1 MYNEQIEALIS
12 AALADGVLTE
22 KEKQIL
28 FKKAESMGIDLDEFE
43 MVLDARLVELKK
55 KEAQKAEQH
64 QLEMEK
70 AKAAQKSAP
79 KSDKYGEIRKCPAC
93 GALIKAFQAKC
104 PECGYEFASIEANLS
119 SKKLADKLN
128 GSFLGMQKK
137 TIIESFPIPNTKAD
151 LLEFLTSMKPHIND
165 GSSLSS
171 AYWKKYQE
179 CINKAQISFP
189 NDKDFQGSYDTFE
202 QDKKTHKIKSFFKS
216 KTFIACVVLLCLG
229 GCSWYSSHSF
239 NTTLEGIKAQEDA
252 NIQEIKDLSQTVNA
266 NLKEGDIDAASDALE
281 NCTVDL
287 SGTASDLYR
296 SLLSKVVLAY
306 KSNGDSD
313 KAKSLFLAGLQKL
326 PSYDKDK
333 MEELASEIGVDLN
346 FDESSSTEYFDK
358 SSSKE
363 SDVTEDETSADE
375 TSPDVDSEDESSTE
389 N

>member
-1 MYNEQIEALIS
+1 M
-12 AALADGVLTE
+12 
-22 KEKQIL
+22 
-28 FKKAESMGIDLDEFE
+28 
-43 MVLDARLVELKK
+43 
-55 KEAQKAEQH
+55 
-64 QLEMEK
+64 
-70 AKAAQKSAP
+70 
-79 KSDKYGEIRKCPAC
+79 
-93 GALIKAFQAKC
+93 
-104 PECGYEFASIEANLS
+104 
-119 SKKLADKLN
+119 
-128 GSFLGMQKK
+128 
-137 TIIESFPIPNTKAD
+137 
-151 LLEFLTSMKPHIND
+151 
-165 GSSLSS
+165 
-171 AYWKKYQE
+171 
-179 CINKAQISFP
+179 
-189 NDKDFQGSYDTFE
+189 
-202 QDKKTHKIKSFFKS
+202 
-216 KTFIACVVLLCLG
+216 
-229 GCSWYSSHSF
+229 
-239 NTTLEGIKAQEDA
+239 EGIKAQEDA

-346 FDESSSTEYFDK
+346 SDKSSSTEYFDK

-363 SDVTEDETSADE
+363 SDMTEDETSADE